1 MTIYELFIIIITIR
15 EYILCYFYISS
26 SACLGKGLKIK
37 NNTDAQEKF
46 VEDSVVYIISH
57 K

>member
-1 MTIYELFIIIITIR
+1 
-15 EYILCYFYISS
+15 
-26 SACLGKGLKIK
+26 LGKGLKIK